1 MRKSAAAFPET
12 YDQLEKA
19 IIEQFPSLSKRLQQI
34 ASHAL
39 DNPSELALETIAAV
53 SQRAGVQ
60 PSSLIRFAKVLGFSG
75 YSEMQ
80 RVFRRRLT
88 AAMPDYTERVQT
100 RFNGPEV
107 QYPADTKDVNALL
120 DCSFVQADIVGLR
133 SLLQQRQTA
142 ELLEQAFE
150 LLAQAE
156 TVYLVAHR
164 RSFPVACY
172 LSYAMSQ
179 LNVRNTLLVPTA
191 LAACFSSRSNHAQP
205 CSSDA
210 IIAISTKAY
219 SPDVVQ
225 VVRESAQRG
234 VKVVAITDGPLSPLV
249 EHAAVSLAVAQPSVH
264 MFRSLA
270 VQMTLAITLIVGLG
284 RVLEAKRSVWQRQT
298 LQAQSSRQRRRL
310 GSARTASALGEL
322 RVHVS
327 VAARGQP

>member
-1 MRKSAAAFPET
+1 MVKALPRPETFDDLQKAIVEAFP
-12 YDQLEKA
+12 K
-19 IIEQFPSLSKRLQQI
+19 LSKRLQQI
-34 ASHAL
+34 AGYAL
-39 DNPSELALETIAAV
+39 DNPSELALETIATV

-60 PSSLIRFAKVLGFSG
+60 PSSLIRFGKVLGFSG

-88 AAMPDYTERVQT
+88 AAMPDYTERV
-100 RFNGPEV
+100 RSLGGE
-107 QYPADTKDVNALL
+107 YPADTEALL
-120 DCSFVQADIVGLR
+120 DEFVQADIVGLR

-142 ELLEQAFE
+142 EQLEQAFD

-179 LNVRNTLLVPTA
+179 LNVRNTLVDGVGGMFFQQA
-191 LAACFSSRSNHAQP
+191 SHATP
-205 CSSDA
+205 KDV
-210 IIAISTKAY
+210 IIAISTKSY

-225 VVRESAQRG
+225 AVRESAQRG
-234 VKVVAITDGPLSPLV
+234 VRVVAITDGPLSPLV

-270 VQMTLAITLIVGLG
+270 VQMTLAITLIVGFG
-284 RVLEAKRSVWQRQT
+284 RVLEARRS
-298 LQAQSSRQRRRL
+298 
-310 GSARTASALGEL
+310 ASAPLAL
-322 RVHVS
+322 PAPKKR
-327 VAARGQP
+327 ARKR